1 MTKENAMDTMEAIIA
16 PLRSL
21 DWEDTDAVEAAAV
34 KALAML
40 TVHRRILRDILLAL
54 PQRPDLMALCEHY
67 DILDK
72 IVLHDDPSGVRVR
85 LHVFLP
91 GYFDRPHN
99 HRWSYASTI
108 LRGRYR
114 HYLFGDAELDESA
127 GPASLR
133 ALMVRDEP
141 PGSIYALHHTMVHA
155 VVAEP
160 HTVSL
165 VIRGPAVKDR
175 FLVMDR
181 ETGRSWWQYGAS
193 QEPASD
199 AEQKR
204 MSARRL
210 AELTGRLQDWDL
222 FSSSKPAIS
231 P

>member
-1 MTKENAMDTMEAIIA
+1 MMETIIE

-21 DWEDTDAVEAAAV
+21 DWEDTDAIEAATV

-40 TVHRRILRDILLAL
+40 ISQRRMLRGILLDL
-54 PQRPDLMALCEHY
+54 PERPDLLGLCEHY

-108 LRGRYR
+108 LRGQYR
-114 HYLFGDAELDESA
+114 HYLFGDAALDESID
-127 GPASLR
+127 PASLK
-133 ALMVRDEP
+133 ALMVRDEQ
-141 PGSIYALHHTMVHA
+141 PGSTYALHHTMVHA

-160 HTVSL
+160 YTVSL

-181 ETGRSWWQYGAS
+181 KTGQSWWQYGAS
-193 QEPASD
+193 QEPAYD

-204 MSARRL
+204 MTVERL
-210 AELTGRLQDWDL
+210 AELTNSLREWDL
-222 FSSSKPAIS
+222 F
-231 P
+231 

>member
-1 MTKENAMDTMEAIIA
+1 METIIES
-16 PLRSL
+16 LRSL
-21 DWEDTDAVEAAAV
+21 DWEDTDAVEAATV

-40 TVHRRILRDILLAL
+40 TSQRRMLRGILLDL
-54 PQRPDLMALCEHY
+54 PERPDLLGLCEHY

-108 LRGRYR
+108 LRGQYR
-114 HYLFGDAELDESA
+114 HYLFGDADLDETID
-127 GPASLR
+127 PANLK
-133 ALMVRDEP
+133 ALMVRDEQ
-141 PGSIYALHHTMVHA
+141 PGSTYALHHTMVHA

-160 HTVSL
+160 YTVSL

-181 ETGRSWWQYGAS
+181 KTGQSWWQYGAS
-193 QEPASD
+193 QEPAYD
-199 AEQKR
+199 TEQKR
-204 MSARRL
+204 MSVERL
-210 AELTGRLQDWDL
+210 AELTTSLREWDL
-222 FSSSKPAIS
+222 F
-231 P
+231 

>member
-1 MTKENAMDTMEAIIA
+1 MMETIIE

-21 DWEDTDAVEAAAV
+21 DWEDTDAVEAATV

-40 TVHRRILRDILLAL
+40 TSQPRMLRDLLLDL
-54 PQRPDLMALCEHY
+54 PERPDLLGLCEHY

-108 LRGRYR
+108 LRGQYR
-114 HYLFGDAELDESA
+114 HYLFGDADLDETID
-127 GPASLR
+127 PTSLK
-133 ALMVRDEP
+133 ALMVRDEQ
-141 PGSIYALHHTMVHA
+141 PGSTYALHHTMVHA

-160 HTVSL
+160 YTVSL

-181 ETGRSWWQYGAS
+181 KTGQSWWQYGAN
-193 QEPASD
+193 QEPAYD

-204 MSARRL
+204 MSVERL
-210 AELTGRLQDWDL
+210 AELTTSLREWDL
-222 FSSSKPAIS
+222 F
-231 P
+231 

>member
-1 MTKENAMDTMEAIIA
+1 MMETIIE

-21 DWEDTDAVEAAAV
+21 DWEDTDAVEAATV

-40 TVHRRILRDILLAL
+40 TSQRRMLRDILLDL
-54 PQRPDLMALCEHY
+54 PERPDLLGLCEHY

-85 LHVFLP
+85 LHIFFP

-108 LRGRYR
+108 LRGQYR
-114 HYLFGDAELDESA
+114 HYLFGDADLDETVD
-127 GPASLR
+127 PASLK
-133 ALMVRDEP
+133 ALMVRDEQ
-141 PGSIYALHHTMVHA
+141 PGSTYALHHTMVHA

-160 HTVSL
+160 YTVSL

-181 ETGRSWWQYGAS
+181 KTGQSWWQYGAG
-193 QEPASD
+193 QEPAYD

-204 MSARRL
+204 MSVERL
-210 AELTGRLQDWDL
+210 AELTNSLREWDL
-222 FSSSKPAIS
+222 F
-231 P
+231 

>member
-1 MTKENAMDTMEAIIA
+1 M
-16 PLRSL
+16 LRG
-21 DWEDTDAVEAAAV
+21 
-34 KALAML
+34 
-40 TVHRRILRDILLAL
+40 ILLDL
-54 PQRPDLMALCEHY
+54 PERPDLLGLCEHY

-108 LRGRYR
+108 LRGQYR
-114 HYLFGDAELDESA
+114 HYLFGDADLDESVD
-127 GPASLR
+127 PANLK
-133 ALMVRDEP
+133 ALMVRDEQ
-141 PGSIYALHHTMVHA
+141 PGSTYALHHTMVHA

-160 HTVSL
+160 YTVSL

-181 ETGRSWWQYGAS
+181 KTGQSWWQYGAS
-193 QEPASD
+193 QEPAYD

-204 MSARRL
+204 MSVERL
-210 AELTGRLQDWDL
+210 GELTTSLREWDL
-222 FSSSKPAIS
+222 F
-231 P
+231 

>member
-1 MTKENAMDTMEAIIA
+1 MMETIIE

-34 KALAML
+34 KSLAML
-40 TVHRRILRDILLAL
+40 TSQPRMLRGILLDL
-54 PQRPDLMALCEHY
+54 PERPDLLGLCEHY

-108 LRGRYR
+108 LRDQYR
-114 HYLFGDAELDESA
+114 HYLFGDADLDESID
-127 GPASLR
+127 PASLK
-133 ALMVRDEP
+133 ALMVRDEQ
-141 PGSIYALHHTMVHA
+141 PGSTYALHHTMVHA

-160 HTVSL
+160 YTVSL

-181 ETGRSWWQYGAS
+181 KTGQSWWQYGAS
-193 QEPASD
+193 QEPAYD

-204 MSARRL
+204 MSVERL
-210 AELTGRLQDWDL
+210 AELTNSLREWGL
-222 FSSSKPAIS
+222 F
-231 P
+231 

>member
-1 MTKENAMDTMEAIIA
+1 MMETIIE
-16 PLRSL
+16 PLRTL
-21 DWEDTDAVEAAAV
+21 DWEDTDAVEATAV

-40 TVHRRILRDILLAL
+40 TSQRRMLRDILLDL
-54 PQRPDLMALCEHY
+54 PEQPDLLGLCEHY

-72 IVLHDDPSGVRVR
+72 IVLHDDSSGVRVR

-99 HRWSYASTI
+99 HRWSYASAI
-108 LRGRYR
+108 LRGQYR
-114 HYLFGDAELDESA
+114 HYLFGDADLDESI

-133 ALMVRDEP
+133 ALMVRNEQ
-141 PGSIYALHHTMVHA
+141 PGSTYALHHTMVHA

-160 HTVSL
+160 YTVSL

-181 ETGRSWWQYGAS
+181 KTGQSWWQYGAS
-193 QEPASD
+193 QEPAYD

-204 MSARRL
+204 MTIERL
-210 AELTGRLQDWDL
+210 TELTNSLREWDL
-222 FSSSKPAIS
+222 F
-231 P
+231 

>member
-1 MTKENAMDTMEAIIA
+1 MIETIIE

-21 DWEDTDAVEAAAV
+21 DWEETDAVGAATV

-40 TVHRRILRDILLAL
+40 TSQQRMLRDILLDL
-54 PQRPDLMALCEHY
+54 PERPDLLDLCEHY

-99 HRWSYASTI
+99 HRWSYASAI
-108 LRGRYR
+108 LRGQYR
-114 HYLFGDAELDESA
+114 HYLFGDADLDESVDL
-127 GPASLR
+127 ASLK
-133 ALMVRDEP
+133 ALMVRDER
-141 PGSIYALHHTMVHA
+141 PGSTYALHHTMVHA

-160 HTVSL
+160 YTVSL

-181 ETGRSWWQYGAS
+181 KTGQSWWQYGAS
-193 QEPASD
+193 QEPAYD

-204 MSARRL
+204 MSVERL
-210 AELTGRLQDWDL
+210 AELTNSLREWDL
-222 FSSSKPAIS
+222 F
-231 P
+231 

>member
-1 MTKENAMDTMEAIIA
+1 MMETIVEA
-16 PLRSL
+16 LRSL
-21 DWEDTDAVEAAAV
+21 DWEDTDAVEAATV

-40 TVHRRILRDILLAL
+40 TSQQRMLRDILVDL
-54 PQRPDLMALCEHY
+54 PERPDLLGLCEHY

-108 LRGRYR
+108 LRGQYR
-114 HYLFGDAELDESA
+114 HYLFGDADLDETID
-127 GPASLR
+127 PASLK
-133 ALMVRDEP
+133 ALMVRDEQ
-141 PGSIYALHHTMVHA
+141 PGSTYALHHTMVHA

-160 HTVSL
+160 YTVSL

-181 ETGRSWWQYGAS
+181 MTGQSWWQYGAS
-193 QEPASD
+193 QEPDYD

-204 MSARRL
+204 MSVGRL
-210 AELTGRLQDWDL
+210 AELTTSLREWDL
-222 FSSSKPAIS
+222 F
-231 P
+231 